1 MSREDSVSEETVRL
15 PRSLALRIAKVLE
28 EEALGYASFDDF
40 CLSAVRRELERA
52 EKTSYFLKE
61 GRK

>member
-15 PRSLALRIAKVLE
+15 PRGLSLRVVKILSDD
-28 EEALGYASFDDF
+28 ALGYTSFDDF

-61 GRK
+61 GRR

>member
-1 MSREDSVSEETVRL
+1 MIEGNDLTVKLPQGLSR
-15 PRSLALRIAKVLE
+15 RIAKVVE
-28 EEALGYASFDDF
+28 DGSLGYANFDDF

-61 GRK
+61 GRR